1 VIVSQSPRGEAEGE
15 RGNLEME
22 RTGCLITFAIGDCTE
37 CKVSKQDRSITSKAK
52 QSKKKILVKETI

>member
-1 VIVSQSPRGEAEGE
+1 
-15 RGNLEME
+15 ME

-52 QSKKKILVKETI
+52 QSKKKNTRERNNLSGGF